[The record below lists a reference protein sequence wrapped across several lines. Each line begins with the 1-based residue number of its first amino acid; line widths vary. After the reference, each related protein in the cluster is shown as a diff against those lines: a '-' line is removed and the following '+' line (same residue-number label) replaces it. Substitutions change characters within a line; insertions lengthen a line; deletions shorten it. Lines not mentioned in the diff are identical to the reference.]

1 MEGSNT
7 GIATYAMNQLNQ
19 MKADLSG
26 EADCTID
33 LSSKIIFSI
42 QCVGSFWVVI
52 YEKQ

>member
-1 MEGSNT
+1 MEGSKT

-26 EADCTID
+26 GNGYKID
-33 LSSKIIFSI
+33 LSSNIIFSI

-52 YEKQ
+52 YEK